1 MPSMAE
7 AQTLEE
13 DSTRKAWTAH
23 CPACGTPV
31 QLTGRTARDCP
42 SCGNKVGATDLPT
55 AVARGRRPES
65 DPSDS
70 LVGAALGTWQLVR
83 LIGRG
88 GMGRVYEAVEI
99 VKGRAKR
106 RRVALKVLDEGLA
119 ADPAFV
125 RRFRREAK
133 VVAGLSHPHVVR
145 VLEQG
150 QAAGRLFFAMEYV
163 RGENL
168 RRRLER
174 GRLSP
179 KEASRITEQVASALA
194 YAHGEGIV
202 HRDLKPENVL
212 LDERGNVHL
221 ADFGLSRLVSGAAFD
236 QTTRLTRTDM
246 IMGTYEYMA
255 PEQRRGDRDIG
266 VRADLFS
273 LGVILYE
280 MLTGTLPH
288 GRFAPPSEISK
299 KIPPHF
305 DAVINRALAPVPAK
319 RFASADEMRRSMHAA
334 GAFVAATVEPAD
346 GVAAAYRPTLRH
358 LDLIAA
364 FDKAAGIVLV
374 LCAFGLRWLID
385 VVALDGGRQLPA
397 AGFLLLFFGGI
408 WMWNLGKRV
417 ARVEKT
423 AREAQIFSSV
433 FLLLVPPLF
442 TALGI
447 YGLIVMLSD
456 RTRHAFDIGRKGLEA
471 GVTMPSA
478 PKREPTP
485 SVAALLPVRAKS
497 AHLLMRVF
505 HFGAMI
511 WSLYAGFLAIELFTS
526 GGRRASDILNV
537 EYSLIPHAQEM
548 ATATLLGAALAFA
561 LGLYLFT
568 IRKQRRGVGLA
579 VIAFIALAIA
589 GLALVFGLAE
599 ARSQA
604 HLFESIN
611 LDWDVLPRHAS
622 VHSLPEM
629 PPLLEISR

>member
-1 MPSMAE
+1 MAE

-13 DSTRKAWTAH
+13 DPTRKAWTAH

-31 QLTGRTARDCP
+31 QMTGRAAKPCP
-42 SCGNKVGATDLPT
+42 HCGTTVEPAGLRT
-55 AVARGRRPES
+55 AVARTSRRER

-70 LVGAALGTWQLVR
+70 LVGQSLGAWQLVR

-88 GMGRVYEAVEI
+88 GMGRVYEAVEAAGG
-99 VKGRAKR
+99 KKKR

-119 ADPAFV
+119 SDPAFV

-133 VVAGLSHPHVVR
+133 VLAGLSHPHVVR

-150 QAAGRLFFAMEYV
+150 QAAGRLFFVMEYV

-179 KEASRITEQVASALA
+179 KEAARITEQVASALA

-221 ADFGLSRLVSGAAFD
+221 ADFGLSRLVTGAAFD
-236 QTTRLTRTDM
+236 NTTRLTRTDM

-255 PEQRRGDRDIG
+255 PEQRRGDRNIG

-288 GRFAPPSEISK
+288 GRFAPPSEVSK

-305 DAVINRALAPVPAK
+305 DAVVNRALAPVPAK
-319 RFASADEMRRSMHAA
+319 RFASADEMRASMHAA
-334 GAFVAATVEPAD
+334 GAVVAAVVETSKD
-346 GVAAAYRPTLRH
+346 VAASYRPTLRH
-358 LDLIAA
+358 IDLIAA
-364 FDKAAGIVLV
+364 FDKAAGVVLV
-374 LCAFGLRWLID
+374 LSAFGFRWLIEM
-385 VVALDGGRQLPA
+385 VALGNGRPLRT
-397 AGFLLLFFGGI
+397 AGFLILFFGGI

-456 RTRHAFDIGRKGLEA
+456 KTRHAFEIGRKGLEA
-471 GVTMPSA
+471 GATA
-478 PKREPTP
+478 PLPPRREPTP
-485 SVAALLPVRAKS
+485 SVAALLPHRPKAP
-497 AHLLMRVF
+497 HLLMRAF
-505 HFGAMI
+505 HFCAMI

-526 GGRRASDILNV
+526 GGRRTHDVLKV
-537 EYSLIPHAQEM
+537 DYTLIPHAQDM
-548 ATATLLGAALAFA
+548 ATVTLLGAAVAFA

-568 IRKQRRGVGLA
+568 IRKRRRGVGLA
-579 VIAFIALAIA
+579 VIAFLALAVA
-589 GLALVFGLAE
+589 GFALVFGLEE
-599 ARSQA
+599 ARAQA
-604 HLFESIN
+604 HLFGFID
-611 LDWDVLPRHAS
+611 LDWVTLPRPAP
-622 VHSLPEM
+622 VLLLPDA
-629 PPLLEISR
+629 PPLLEISK